1 MRVILFSNKLTSFAK
16 TKKTNGYQKSTHLY
30 LLKKKKKKNNLNQF
44 KKIKAMKKTYK
55 NTISEYSLKYTK
67 TDIQKTQI
75 KSSQNSVDVIRKFYF
90 DDINIYESFFILL
103 LNRANNTTGFAKI
116 SQGGTAG
123 TVVDIK
129 IIAKYAVE
137 SLSSAVIICHN
148 HPSGN
153 KQPSDA
159 DLNITRKIKDA
170 LLLLDIKLIDHII
183 ITEND
188 YYSFA
193 DNGDL

>member
-1 MRVILFSNKLTSFAK
+1 
-16 TKKTNGYQKSTHLY
+16 
-30 LLKKKKKKNNLNQF
+30 
-44 KKIKAMKKTYK
+44 MKKTYK
-55 NTISEYSLKYTK
+55 STISEYSLKYTK
-67 TDIQKTQI
+67 SQIQKT
-75 KSSQNSVDVIRKFYF
+75 KVTTSENASNVIRQFYF

-188 YYSFA
+188 FYSFA
-193 DNGDL
+193 DNGNL

>member
-1 MRVILFSNKLTSFAK
+1 
-16 TKKTNGYQKSTHLY
+16 
-30 LLKKKKKKNNLNQF
+30 
-44 KKIKAMKKTYK
+44 MKKTYK

-67 TDIQKTQI
+67 SEIQKTKI
-75 KSSQNSVDVIRKFYF
+75 TTSESACSVIRQFYF

-153 KQPSDA
+153 ITPSEA
-159 DLNITRKIKDA
+159 DINITKKIKDA
-170 LLLLDIKLIDHII
+170 LLLLDISLTDHII
-183 ITEND
+183 LSENN

-193 DNGDL
+193 DNGNL

>member
-1 MRVILFSNKLTSFAK
+1 
-16 TKKTNGYQKSTHLY
+16 
-30 LLKKKKKKNNLNQF
+30 
-44 KKIKAMKKTYK
+44 MKKTYK
-55 NTISEYSLKYTK
+55 STISEYSLKYTK
-67 TDIQKTQI
+67 SQIQKT
-75 KSSQNSVDVIRKFYF
+75 KVTTSESASNVIRKFYF

-188 YYSFA
+188 FYSFA
-193 DNGDL
+193 DNGNL

>member
-1 MRVILFSNKLTSFAK
+1 M
-16 TKKTNGYQKSTHLY
+16 
-30 LLKKKKKKNNLNQF
+30 
-44 KKIKAMKKTYK
+44 
-55 NTISEYSLKYTK
+55 
-67 TDIQKTQI
+67 
-75 KSSQNSVDVIRKFYF
+75 
-90 DDINIYESFFILL
+90 
-103 LNRANNTTGFAKI
+103 TTGFAKI

-129 IIAKYAVE
+129 IIAKYAVD
-137 SLSSAVIICHN
+137 SLSTSVIICHN

-188 YYSFA
+188 FFSFA
-193 DNGDL
+193 DNGNL

>member
-1 MRVILFSNKLTSFAK
+1 
-16 TKKTNGYQKSTHLY
+16 
-30 LLKKKKKKNNLNQF
+30 
-44 KKIKAMKKTYK
+44 MKKTYK

-67 TDIQKTQI
+67 SEIQKT
-75 KSSQNSVDVIRKFYF
+75 KVTTSESASNVIRKFYF

-103 LNRANNTTGFAKI
+103 LNSQNNTTGFAKI

-129 IIAKYAVE
+129 IIAKYVVD

-153 KQPSDA
+153 IKPSEA
-159 DLNITRKIKDA
+159 DINITKKIKDA
-170 LLLLDIKLIDHII
+170 LLLLDTSLTDHII
-183 ITEND
+183 LSEND
-188 YYSFA
+188 FYSFA

>member
-1 MRVILFSNKLTSFAK
+1 M
-16 TKKTNGYQKSTHLY
+16 
-30 LLKKKKKKNNLNQF
+30 KKN
-44 KKIKAMKKTYK
+44 K

-67 TDIQKTQI
+67 SEIQKTKVNTSESASNVFRQ
-75 KSSQNSVDVIRKFYF
+75 FYF

-116 SQGGTAG
+116 SQGGTDG
-123 TVVDIK
+123 TYVDIK
-129 IIAKYAVE
+129 IIVKYAVE
-137 SLSSAVIICHN
+137 ALSSAVIICHN

-153 KQPSDA
+153 ITPSEA
-159 DLNITRKIKDA
+159 DINVTKKVKDV
-170 LLLLDIKLIDHII
+170 LLLLNIKLIDHII
-183 ITEND
+183 LSENT

>member
-1 MRVILFSNKLTSFAK
+1 MEK
-16 TKKTNGYQKSTHLY
+16 
-30 LLKKKKKKNNLNQF
+30 
-44 KKIKAMKKTYK
+44 YK

-67 TDIQKTQI
+67 SEIQKTKI
-75 KSSQNSVDVIRKFYF
+75 TTSESASNVIRKFYF

-123 TVVDIK
+123 TFVDIK

-153 KQPSDA
+153 IKPSEVDI
-159 DLNITRKIKDA
+159 NITKKIKDA
-170 LLLLDIKLIDHII
+170 LLLLDIRLTDHII
-183 ITEND
+183 LSENN

>member
-1 MRVILFSNKLTSFAK
+1 
-16 TKKTNGYQKSTHLY
+16 
-30 LLKKKKKKNNLNQF
+30 
-44 KKIKAMKKTYK
+44 MKKTYK
-55 NTISEYSLKYTK
+55 SKISEFSLKYTK
-67 TDIQKTQI
+67 TDIQKT
-75 KSSQNSVDVIRKFYF
+75 KVTTSESASNVIRKFYF

-129 IIAKYAVE
+129 IIAKYAVD
-137 SLSSAVIICHN
+137 SLSPNVIICHN

-188 YYSFA
+188 FYSFA
-193 DNGDL
+193 DNGNL

>member
-1 MRVILFSNKLTSFAK
+1 
-16 TKKTNGYQKSTHLY
+16 
-30 LLKKKKKKNNLNQF
+30 
-44 KKIKAMKKTYK
+44 MKKTYK
-55 NTISEYSLKYTK
+55 SKISEYSLKYTK
-67 TDIQKTQI
+67 SKIQKT
-75 KSSQNSVDVIRKFYF
+75 KVTTSESASNVIRKFYF
-90 DDINIYESFFILL
+90 NDINIYESFFILL

-148 HPSGN
+148 HPSGD
-153 KQPSDA
+153 KRPSDA
-159 DLNITRKIKDA
+159 DLNITRRIKDA
-170 LLLLDIKLIDHII
+170 LLLLDVKLFDHII

-188 YYSFA
+188 FYSFA

>member
-1 MRVILFSNKLTSFAK
+1 MKE
-16 TKKTNGYQKSTHLY
+16 YKS
-30 LLKKKKKKNNLNQF
+30 
-44 KKIKAMKKTYK
+44 
-55 NTISEYSLKYTK
+55 TISEYSLKYTK
-67 TDIQKTQI
+67 TDIQKT
-75 KSSQNSVDVIRKFYF
+75 KVTTSESASNVIRKFYF

-103 LNRANNTTGFAKI
+103 LNSQNNTTGFAKI

-129 IIAKYAVE
+129 IIAKYAVD
-137 SLSSAVIICHN
+137 SLSPNVIICHN

-159 DLNITRKIKDA
+159 DLNITRRIKDA

-188 YYSFA
+188 FYSFA
-193 DNGDL
+193 DNGNL

>member
-1 MRVILFSNKLTSFAK
+1 
-16 TKKTNGYQKSTHLY
+16 
-30 LLKKKKKKNNLNQF
+30 
-44 KKIKAMKKTYK
+44 MKKTYK
-55 NTISEYSLKYTK
+55 STISEYSLKYTK
-67 TDIQKTQI
+67 SEIQKTKI
-75 KSSQNSVDVIRKFYF
+75 TTSESASKVIRQFYF
-90 DDINIYESFFILL
+90 DDISIYESFFILL

-129 IIAKYAVE
+129 IIAKYAVD
-137 SLSSAVIICHN
+137 SLSPNIIICHN

-170 LLLLDIKLIDHII
+170 LLLLDIKLVDHII

-188 YYSFA
+188 FFSFA
-193 DNGDL
+193 DNGNL

>member
-1 MRVILFSNKLTSFAK
+1 
-16 TKKTNGYQKSTHLY
+16 
-30 LLKKKKKKNNLNQF
+30 
-44 KKIKAMKKTYK
+44 MKKTYK
-55 NTISEYSLKYTK
+55 STISEYSLKYTK
-67 TDIQKTQI
+67 TDIQKTKI
-75 KSSQNSVDVIRKFYF
+75 TTSESASNVIRKFYF

-103 LNRANNTTGFAKI
+103 LNRANNTTGFVKI

-129 IIAKYAVE
+129 IIAKYAVD
-137 SLSSAVIICHN
+137 SLSPNVIICHN

-188 YYSFA
+188 FYSFA
-193 DNGDL
+193 DNGNLI

>member
-1 MRVILFSNKLTSFAK
+1 
-16 TKKTNGYQKSTHLY
+16 
-30 LLKKKKKKNNLNQF
+30 
-44 KKIKAMKKTYK
+44 MKKTYK
-55 NTISEYSLKYTK
+55 STISEYSLKYTK
-67 TDIQKTQI
+67 SQIQKT
-75 KSSQNSVDVIRKFYF
+75 KVTTSESASNVIRKFYF

-159 DLNITRKIKDA
+159 DLNITRRIKDA

-188 YYSFA
+188 FYSFA
-193 DNGDL
+193 DNGNL

>member
-1 MRVILFSNKLTSFAK
+1 MEK
-16 TKKTNGYQKSTHLY
+16 
-30 LLKKKKKKNNLNQF
+30 
-44 KKIKAMKKTYK
+44 YK

-67 TDIQKTQI
+67 SEIQKTKI
-75 KSSQNSVDVIRKFYF
+75 TTSESASNVIRKFYF

-153 KQPSDA
+153 IKPSEVDI
-159 DLNITRKIKDA
+159 NITKKIKDA
-170 LLLLDIKLIDHII
+170 LLLLDIRLTDHII
-183 ITEND
+183 LSENN

>member
-1 MRVILFSNKLTSFAK
+1 
-16 TKKTNGYQKSTHLY
+16 
-30 LLKKKKKKNNLNQF
+30 
-44 KKIKAMKKTYK
+44 MKKTYK
-55 NTISEYSLKYTK
+55 SKISEFSLKYTK
-67 TDIQKTQI
+67 TDIQKT
-75 KSSQNSVDVIRKFYF
+75 KVTTSESASNVIRKFYF

-188 YYSFA
+188 FYSFA
-193 DNGDL
+193 DNGNL

>member
-1 MRVILFSNKLTSFAK
+1 
-16 TKKTNGYQKSTHLY
+16 
-30 LLKKKKKKNNLNQF
+30 
-44 KKIKAMKKTYK
+44 MKKTYK
-55 NTISEYSLKYTK
+55 STISEFSLKYTK
-67 TDIQKTQI
+67 TDIQKTKIITSENACSVI
-75 KSSQNSVDVIRKFYF
+75 KKFYF

-103 LNRANNTTGFAKI
+103 LNSQNNTTGFAKI

-129 IIAKYAVE
+129 IIAKYAVD
-137 SLSSAVIICHN
+137 SLSPNVIICHN

-159 DLNITRKIKDA
+159 DLNITRRIKDA

-193 DNGDL
+193 DNGNL

>member
-1 MRVILFSNKLTSFAK
+1 
-16 TKKTNGYQKSTHLY
+16 
-30 LLKKKKKKNNLNQF
+30 
-44 KKIKAMKKTYK
+44 MKKTYK
-55 NTISEYSLKYTK
+55 SKISEFSLKYTK
-67 TDIQKTQI
+67 TDIQKT
-75 KSSQNSVDVIRKFYF
+75 KVTTSESASNVIRKFYF

-148 HPSGN
+148 HPSGD
-153 KQPSDA
+153 KRPSDA
-159 DLNITRKIKDA
+159 DLNITRRIKDA

-188 YYSFA
+188 FYSFA

>member
-1 MRVILFSNKLTSFAK
+1 
-16 TKKTNGYQKSTHLY
+16 
-30 LLKKKKKKNNLNQF
+30 
-44 KKIKAMKKTYK
+44 MKKTYK
-55 NTISEYSLKYTK
+55 STISEYSLKYTK
-67 TDIQKTQI
+67 SEIQKT
-75 KSSQNSVDVIRKFYF
+75 KVTTSESASNVIRKFYF

-103 LNRANNTTGFAKI
+103 LNSQNATTGFAKI

-129 IIAKYAVE
+129 IIAKYAVD
-137 SLSSAVIICHN
+137 SLSPKVIICHN

-159 DLNITRKIKDA
+159 DLNITKRIKDA

-188 YYSFA
+188 FYSFA
-193 DNGDL
+193 DNGNL

>member
-1 MRVILFSNKLTSFAK
+1 
-16 TKKTNGYQKSTHLY
+16 
-30 LLKKKKKKNNLNQF
+30 
-44 KKIKAMKKTYK
+44 MKKTYK
-55 NTISEYSLKYTK
+55 STISEYSLKYTK
-67 TDIQKTQI
+67 SEIQKT
-75 KSSQNSVDVIRKFYF
+75 KVTTSESASNVIRQFYF

-159 DLNITRKIKDA
+159 DLNITRRIKDA

-188 YYSFA
+188 FYSFA
-193 DNGDL
+193 DNGNL

>member
-1 MRVILFSNKLTSFAK
+1 
-16 TKKTNGYQKSTHLY
+16 
-30 LLKKKKKKNNLNQF
+30 
-44 KKIKAMKKTYK
+44 MKKYK

-67 TDIQKTQI
+67 SEIQKTKI
-75 KSSQNSVDVIRKFYF
+75 TTSESASKVIRQFYF

-123 TVVDIK
+123 TYVDIK

-137 SLSSAVIICHN
+137 ALSSAVIICHN

-153 KQPSDA
+153 ITPSELDI
-159 DLNITRKIKDA
+159 NITKKVKDA

-188 YYSFA
+188 FYSFA
-193 DNGDL
+193 DNGNL

>member
-1 MRVILFSNKLTSFAK
+1 
-16 TKKTNGYQKSTHLY
+16 
-30 LLKKKKKKNNLNQF
+30 
-44 KKIKAMKKTYK
+44 MKKTYK
-55 NTISEYSLKYTK
+55 STISEYSLKYTK
-67 TDIQKTQI
+67 SEIQKT
-75 KSSQNSVDVIRKFYF
+75 KVTTSESASNVIRKFYF

-103 LNRANNTTGFAKI
+103 LNSQNNTTGFAKI

-137 SLSSAVIICHN
+137 SLSSSVIICHN

-159 DLNITRKIKDA
+159 DLNITKRIKDA

-188 YYSFA
+188 FYSFA
-193 DNGDL
+193 DNGNL

>member
-1 MRVILFSNKLTSFAK
+1 
-16 TKKTNGYQKSTHLY
+16 
-30 LLKKKKKKNNLNQF
+30 
-44 KKIKAMKKTYK
+44 MKKYK
-55 NTISEYSLKYTK
+55 TTISEYSLKYTK
-67 TDIQKTQI
+67 SEIQKT
-75 KSSQNSVDVIRKFYF
+75 KVTTSESASNVIRQFYF

-103 LNRANNTTGFAKI
+103 LNSQNMTTGFAKI

-129 IIAKYAVE
+129 IIAKYAVD
-137 SLSSAVIICHN
+137 SLSPKIIICHN

-170 LLLLDIKLIDHII
+170 LLLLDVKLIDHII

-188 YYSFA
+188 FYSFA

>member
-1 MRVILFSNKLTSFAK
+1 
-16 TKKTNGYQKSTHLY
+16 
-30 LLKKKKKKNNLNQF
+30 
-44 KKIKAMKKTYK
+44 MKKTYK
-55 NTISEYSLKYTK
+55 SKISEFSLKYTK
-67 TDIQKTQI
+67 TDIQKT
-75 KSSQNSVDVIRKFYF
+75 KVTTSESASNVIRKFYF

-148 HPSGN
+148 HPSGD
-153 KQPSDA
+153 KRPSDA
-159 DLNITRKIKDA
+159 DLNITRRIKDA
-170 LLLLDIKLIDHII
+170 LLLLDVKLFDHII

-188 YYSFA
+188 FYSFS
-193 DNGDL
+193 DNGNL

>member
-1 MRVILFSNKLTSFAK
+1 
-16 TKKTNGYQKSTHLY
+16 
-30 LLKKKKKKNNLNQF
+30 
-44 KKIKAMKKTYK
+44 MKKTYK
-55 NTISEYSLKYTK
+55 STISEYSLKYTK
-67 TDIQKTQI
+67 SEIQKT
-75 KSSQNSVDVIRKFYF
+75 KVTTSESASNVIRKFYF

-103 LNRANNTTGFAKI
+103 LNSQNNTTGFAKI

-129 IIAKYAVE
+129 IIAKYAVD
-137 SLSSAVIICHN
+137 SLSPNVIICHN

-159 DLNITRKIKDA
+159 DLNITKRIKDA

-193 DNGDL
+193 DNGNL

>member
-1 MRVILFSNKLTSFAK
+1 M
-16 TKKTNGYQKSTHLY
+16 
-30 LLKKKKKKNNLNQF
+30 
-44 KKIKAMKKTYK
+44 
-55 NTISEYSLKYTK
+55 
-67 TDIQKTQI
+67 
-75 KSSQNSVDVIRKFYF
+75 
-90 DDINIYESFFILL
+90 L

-129 IIAKYAVE
+129 IIAKYAVD
-137 SLSSAVIICHN
+137 SLSSSVIICHN

-170 LLLLDIKLIDHII
+170 LLLLDIKLVDHII

-188 YYSFA
+188 FFSFA
-193 DNGDL
+193 DNGNL

>member
-1 MRVILFSNKLTSFAK
+1 
-16 TKKTNGYQKSTHLY
+16 
-30 LLKKKKKKNNLNQF
+30 
-44 KKIKAMKKTYK
+44 MKKTYK
-55 NTISEYSLKYTK
+55 SKISEYSLKYTK
-67 TDIQKTQI
+67 SEIQKT
-75 KSSQNSVDVIRKFYF
+75 KVTTSESASNVIRKFYF

-129 IIAKYAVE
+129 IIAKYAVD
-137 SLSSAVIICHN
+137 SLSPNLIICHN

-159 DLNITRKIKDA
+159 DLNITKRIKDA

-188 YYSFA
+188 FYSFA
-193 DNGDL
+193 DNGNL

>member
-1 MRVILFSNKLTSFAK
+1 
-16 TKKTNGYQKSTHLY
+16 
-30 LLKKKKKKNNLNQF
+30 
-44 KKIKAMKKTYK
+44 MKKTYK
-55 NTISEYSLKYTK
+55 STISEYPLKYTK
-67 TDIQKTQI
+67 SEIQKTKI
-75 KSSQNSVDVIRKFYF
+75 TTSEGASNVIRKFYF

-148 HPSGN
+148 HPSGD

-159 DLNITRKIKDA
+159 DLNITRRIKDA
-170 LLLLDIKLIDHII
+170 LLLLDVKLFDHII

-188 YYSFA
+188 FHSFA
-193 DNGDL
+193 DNGNL

>member
-1 MRVILFSNKLTSFAK
+1 MEK
-16 TKKTNGYQKSTHLY
+16 YKS
-30 LLKKKKKKNNLNQF
+30 
-44 KKIKAMKKTYK
+44 
-55 NTISEYSLKYTK
+55 TISEYSLKYTK
-67 TDIQKTQI
+67 TDIQKTKITTSENAYSVI
-75 KSSQNSVDVIRKFYF
+75 KKFYF

-188 YYSFA
+188 FYSFA

>member
-1 MRVILFSNKLTSFAK
+1 
-16 TKKTNGYQKSTHLY
+16 
-30 LLKKKKKKNNLNQF
+30 
-44 KKIKAMKKTYK
+44 MKKTYK
-55 NTISEYSLKYTK
+55 STISEYSLKYTK
-67 TDIQKTQI
+67 SEIQKT
-75 KSSQNSVDVIRKFYF
+75 KVTTSENASNVIRQFYF

-129 IIAKYAVE
+129 IIAKYAVD
-137 SLSSAVIICHN
+137 SLSPNVIICHN

-170 LLLLDIKLIDHII
+170 LLLLDVKLFDHII

-188 YYSFA
+188 FYSFA
-193 DNGDL
+193 DNGNL

>member
-1 MRVILFSNKLTSFAK
+1 
-16 TKKTNGYQKSTHLY
+16 
-30 LLKKKKKKNNLNQF
+30 
-44 KKIKAMKKTYK
+44 MKKTYK
-55 NTISEYSLKYTK
+55 STISEYSLKYTK
-67 TDIQKTQI
+67 TDIQKT
-75 KSSQNSVDVIRKFYF
+75 KVTTSESASNVIRKFYF

-148 HPSGN
+148 HPSGD
-153 KQPSDA
+153 KRPSDA
-159 DLNITRKIKDA
+159 DLNITRRIKDA
-170 LLLLDIKLIDHII
+170 LLLLDVKLFDHII

-188 YYSFA
+188 FYSFA
-193 DNGDL
+193 DNGNL

>member
-1 MRVILFSNKLTSFAK
+1 
-16 TKKTNGYQKSTHLY
+16 
-30 LLKKKKKKNNLNQF
+30 
-44 KKIKAMKKTYK
+44 MKKTYK
-55 NTISEYSLKYTK
+55 STISEYSLKYTK
-67 TDIQKTQI
+67 SEIQKTKVTTSESAFSII
-75 KSSQNSVDVIRKFYF
+75 KQFYF

-103 LNRANNTTGFAKI
+103 LNSQNNTTGFAKI

-129 IIAKYAVE
+129 IIAKYAVD
-137 SLSSAVIICHN
+137 SLSPKVIICHN

-159 DLNITRKIKDA
+159 DLNITRRIKDA

-188 YYSFA
+188 FYSFA
-193 DNGDL
+193 DNGNL

>member
-1 MRVILFSNKLTSFAK
+1 M
-16 TKKTNGYQKSTHLY
+16 
-30 LLKKKKKKNNLNQF
+30 KKN
-44 KKIKAMKKTYK
+44 K

-67 TDIQKTQI
+67 SKIQKT
-75 KSSQNSVDVIRKFYF
+75 KVTTSESASNVIRQFYF

-103 LNRANNTTGFAKI
+103 LNKANNATGFAKI

-123 TVVDIK
+123 TCVDIK

-153 KQPSDA
+153 ITPSEA
-159 DLNITRKIKDA
+159 DINITKKIKDV

-188 YYSFA
+188 FYSFA

>member
-1 MRVILFSNKLTSFAK
+1 
-16 TKKTNGYQKSTHLY
+16 
-30 LLKKKKKKNNLNQF
+30 
-44 KKIKAMKKTYK
+44 MKKTYK
-55 NTISEYSLKYTK
+55 SKISEFSLKYTK
-67 TDIQKTQI
+67 TDIQKT
-75 KSSQNSVDVIRKFYF
+75 KVTTSESASNVIRKFYF

-148 HPSGN
+148 HPSGD
-153 KQPSDA
+153 KRPSDA
-159 DLNITRKIKDA
+159 DLNITRRIKDA
-170 LLLLDIKLIDHII
+170 LLLLDVKLIDHII

-188 YYSFA
+188 FYSFA
-193 DNGDL
+193 DNGNL